1 MPATITSHP
10 AQSQGTTDGRDPKK
24 KAAVMPQPFT
34 RAAKEHQ
41 EPMLDVSQ
49 PMGASS
55 VSMGPY
61 DVPAYGY
68 IRGVWLWVT
77 ATGGAG
83 SATVAMKEDAPWSII
98 SEFALIDVN
107 GANIVGP
114 VNGYDKYLD
123 NKWNGRNLGDPKL
136 SSMYVAPS
144 TGAGASG
151 DFAFLLYCPVEISQR
166 DGLGCLPNANA
177 ASTYKIRLTL
187 APDSEVYSTA
197 PNTTKPTIRVRAWLD
212 AWTQPNATDLRG
224 NANATQPPAMGTT
237 QYLSKTSQTIS
248 AGFQQPRMTRV
259 GSYIRSLIFV
269 FRDSTGSRANGQT
282 QFPNDVSMY
291 WDSKNLFT
299 RHKSLWQAQMARR
312 TGYDKGMEVAGGL
325 DRGVWVEDFAHE
337 FDGRIGNELRDG
349 WLGTVQS
356 TRLELSGTFG
366 SSGTLTIITNDVAPA
381 GPIFME

>member
-10 AQSQGTTDGRDPKK
+10 AQAQGTTDGRDPKK

-41 EPMLDVSQ
+41 EPMTDVSQ
-49 PMGASS
+49 ALGSSS

-68 IRGVWLWVT
+68 MRGIWLWVQ

-83 SATVAMKEDAPWSII
+83 TATVATKEDAPFNVI
-98 SEFALIDVN
+98 SEIALIDVN
-107 GANIVGP
+107 GANVIGP
-114 VNGYDKYLD
+114 INGYDLYLA
-123 NKWNGRNLGDPKL
+123 NKWLGFNLGDPKL
-136 SSMYVAPS
+136 NGMYSAPA
-144 TGAGASG
+144 TGANASG
-151 DFAFLLYCPVEISQR
+151 NFGFLLYLPVEISQR
-166 DGLGCLPNANA
+166 DGLGSLPNANA
-177 ASTYKIRLTL
+177 ASTYKVRITL
-187 APDSEVYSTA
+187 AAGSDVYSTA
-197 PNTTKPTIRVRAWLD
+197 PTTLPTVRIRTWLD

-237 QYLSKTSQTIS
+237 QYLSKTTKTMS
-248 AGFQQPRMTRV
+248 AGFQQPRMDRV
-259 GSYIRSLIFV
+259 GSYIRHLLFIY
-269 FRDSTGSRANGQT
+269 RDSNGSRSAGDT
-282 QFPNDVSMY
+282 AFPTDVSMF

-299 RHKSLWQAQMARR
+299 RNKALWRSQMVRR
-312 TGYDKGMEVAGGL
+312 TGYTGAAEAAGGV
-325 DRGVWVEDFAHE
+325 DNGVWLEDFAHE

-366 SSGTLTIITNDVAPA
+366 SAGTLTIMTNDVAPA

>member
-10 AQSQGTTDGRDPKK
+10 AQAQGTTDGRDPKK
-24 KAAVMPQPFT
+24 KAAILPQPFT

-41 EPMLDVSQ
+41 EPMTDVSQ
-49 PMGASS
+49 ALGSSS

-68 IRGVWLWVT
+68 MRGIWIWVQ

-83 SATVAMKEDAPWSII
+83 TATVAVKEDAPFNSIAEI
-98 SEFALIDVN
+98 ALIDVN
-107 GANIVGP
+107 GANVIGP
-114 VNGYDKYLD
+114 INGHDLYLSNKYL
-123 NKWNGRNLGDPKL
+123 GFNLGDPKL
-136 SSMYVAPS
+136 NGMYQAPV
-144 TGAGASG
+144 TGANASG
-151 DFAFLLYCPVEISQR
+151 NFGFLLYLPVEISQR
-166 DGLGCLPNANA
+166 DGLGSLPNANA
-177 ASTYKIRLTL
+177 ASTYKVRVTL
-187 APDSEVYSTA
+187 AAASDVYSTA
-197 PNTTKPTIRVRAWLD
+197 PTTPPTVRIRTWLD

-237 QYLSKTSQTIS
+237 QYLSKATQTIS

-259 GSYIRSLIFV
+259 GSYIRHLMFI
-269 FRDSTGSRANGQT
+269 FRDATGSRSAGQT
-282 QFPNDVSMY
+282 NFPSDVSMF

-299 RHKSLWQAQMARR
+299 RHKDLWRSQMVRR
-312 TGYDKGMEVAGGL
+312 TGYTAAAEAAGGT
-325 DRGVWVEDFAHE
+325 DNGVWLEDFAHE

-366 SSGTLTIITNDVAPA
+366 SAGTLTILTNDVAPA